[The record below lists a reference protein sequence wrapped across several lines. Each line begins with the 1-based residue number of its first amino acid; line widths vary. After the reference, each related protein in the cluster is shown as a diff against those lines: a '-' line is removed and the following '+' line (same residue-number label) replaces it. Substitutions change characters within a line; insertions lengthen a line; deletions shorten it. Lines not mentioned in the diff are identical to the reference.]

1 MKGSKMAYNDIKNIL
16 PKFRFQ
22 GKYVSSREL
31 TSGNINETY
40 ALEYQDGKKTAMYI
54 LQRINTYVFRDPH
67 GVMQNIALVTEHLK
81 KNLLKR
87 MDSAERHVLELVR
100 TVDGEIMYQDRK
112 YGVWR
117 AYTYITHAVALD
129 VVSRP
134 EQMEEVG
141 RAFGSFQRDLVD
153 FPAHMLAETIPN
165 FHNTTKRFYA
175 FVRAV
180 DEDKAGRVKE
190 VEEEIEFMFDHRR
203 MLGEIVRLLDKQV
216 IPLRVTHNDTKSNNV
231 LLDDKTFKALAVIDL
246 DTVMPG
252 SSLYDYGDAI
262 RFGASTA
269 REDEEDTSL
278 IKLDMEKTRAFTRGF
293 IQETA
298 GILSDE
304 ELIRLPL
311 GIKVLTGELAMRFLT
326 DYLDGDLYF
335 KVNSPNHNLIRT
347 RAQIALLKNVEEKE
361 DQLQEMVQRYMTRY
375 T

>member
-1 MKGSKMAYNDIKNIL
+1 MAYNDIKNIL

-22 GKYVSSREL
+22 GKYVTSREL

-40 ALEYQDGKKTAMYI
+40 VLEYLDGSKTIMYT
-54 LQRINTYVFRDPH
+54 LQRINTYVFRDPQ

-81 KNLLKR
+81 NNLLKKMDTADR
-87 MDSAERHVLELVR
+87 MVLELVR
-100 TVDGEIMYQDRK
+100 TVDGDTMYQDRK
-112 YGVWR
+112 NGVWR
-117 AYTYITHAVALD
+117 AYTYITNALALD
-129 VVSRP
+129 VVTKP

-141 RAFGSFQRDLVD
+141 RAFGSFQRNLVD

-180 DEDKAGRVKE
+180 DENKAGRVKE
-190 VEEEIEFMFDHRR
+190 VEEEIEFMFEHRK
-203 MLGEIVRLLDKQV
+203 MLGEIVRLLENQV

-231 LLDDKTFKALAVIDL
+231 LLDNQTGKALAVIDL

-252 SSLYDYGDAI
+252 SALYDYGDAV

-269 REDEEDTSL
+269 KEDEEDTSL

-293 IQETA
+293 VQETA

-304 ELIRLPL
+304 ELLRLPL

-335 KVNSPNHNLIRT
+335 KVNSPMHNLIRT
-347 RAQIALLKNVEEKE
+347 RAQIALLKNVEKHEQE
-361 DQLQEMVQRYMTRY
+361 LQEMVQRYMTRY
-375 T
+375 A